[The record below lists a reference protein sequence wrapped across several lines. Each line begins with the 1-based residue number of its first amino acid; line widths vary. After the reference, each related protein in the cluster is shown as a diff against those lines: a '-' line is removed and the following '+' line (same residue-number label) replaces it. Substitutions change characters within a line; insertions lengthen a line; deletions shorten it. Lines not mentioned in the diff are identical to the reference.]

1 MSWYEKKGYNED
13 PFSTKKGAFI
23 EKAVNLTEPAE
34 ELAYHIDAGNI
45 VLVEG
50 ETGTGKTALVSA
62 AMERF
67 RGEGRLIY
75 FDCSKDKVNLKK
87 LLQNRHGIFGKVL
100 NILPKNMVLLLDN
113 FKELPLQEIERAKY
127 YYDNSYLRS
136 IVFVG
141 NGTSTLP
148 PNIMERIGNRVIRL
162 KKLTANDA
170 IQLVKNRLGSLE
182 LLPEKTIR
190 KIYRESGGDAKKF
203 LENCSKA
210 LEDADKNL
218 NAAGEQNE

>member
-1 MSWYEKKGYNED
+1 MTWYEKHGYNED
-13 PFSTKKGAFI
+13 PFSTRKGVFI

-34 ELAYHIDAGNI
+34 ELAYHIGAGNI
-45 VLVEG
+45 ILVEG
-50 ETGTGKTALVSA
+50 EKGTGKTALVFA

-67 RGEGRLIY
+67 KGEGRLIY

-113 FKELPLQEIERAKY
+113 FRELPMQEIERAKY
-127 YYDNSYLRS
+127 YYDNNYLRS

-148 PNIMERIGNRVIRL
+148 ANIMDRIGNRVIRL
-162 KKLTANDA
+162 KKLTDNDA

-190 KIYRESGGDAKKF
+190 KIYRKSSGDANKF

-210 LEDADKNL
+210 LEEGEKNL
-218 NAAGEQNE
+218 NTTGEPNE